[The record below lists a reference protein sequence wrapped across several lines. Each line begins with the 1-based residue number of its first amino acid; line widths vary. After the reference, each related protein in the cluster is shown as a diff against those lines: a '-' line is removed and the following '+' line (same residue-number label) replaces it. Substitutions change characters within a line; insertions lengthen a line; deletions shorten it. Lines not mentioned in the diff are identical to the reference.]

1 MRADTIVTKYM
12 KLLIQEQHLLMSVR
26 KNPLHYSDLVECHAH
41 RPYRLEDP
49 VEYEIKAKCMT

>member
-1 MRADTIVTKYM
+1 
-12 KLLIQEQHLLMSVR
+12 
-26 KNPLHYSDLVECHAH
+26 VECHAH